1 MSFLSRVTHAKQT
14 NTTMRTTTVYKC
26 GSPSPQ
32 ELCRFLSEY
41 SALLLGC
48 GATCIRLE
56 NNVQRIA
63 EAYGK
68 EISMV
73 IMPRHVQI
81 SVWEKGNDEA
91 VTAISTVKSS
101 PISFNVNTRLSE
113 LSWEV
118 ADGKTDSNQ
127 AAERLGK
134 IVKDDRQDKWTV
146 PVLVALANASFCRL
160 FSGDAVAMLT
170 VLAATLAGYSLKTFL
185 LGRGTDNRLAFFIC
199 SFVSSVL
206 GATDIL
212 FAIGDTP
219 TTAMATSVLYLVP
232 GIPYLNSFSDML
244 CRHYI
249 CAFCRF
255 MDAIVLTGCLSAGLC
270 CGMLLMNVGMF

>member
-118 ADGKTDSNQ
+118 ADGKTDFNQ

-170 VLAATLAGYSLKTFL
+170 VLAATLAGDSLKTFL
-185 LGRGTDNRLAFFIC
+185 LGRGTDNRLEFFIF

-219 TTAMATSVLYLVP
+219 PTAMATSVLYLVP

>member
-73 IMPRHVQI
+73 IMPRHVQ
-81 SVWEKGNDEA
+81 
-91 VTAISTVKSS
+91 
-101 PISFNVNTRLSE
+101 LS
-113 LSWEV
+113 L
-118 ADGKTDSNQ
+118 
-127 AAERLGK
+127 
-134 IVKDDRQDKWTV
+134 IH
-146 PVLVALANASFCRL
+146 
-160 FSGDAVAMLT
+160 
-170 VLAATLAGYSLKTFL
+170 
-185 LGRGTDNRLAFFIC
+185 I
-199 SFVSSVL
+199 
-206 GATDIL
+206 
-212 FAIGDTP
+212 
-219 TTAMATSVLYLVP
+219 
-232 GIPYLNSFSDML
+232 
-244 CRHYI
+244 
-249 CAFCRF
+249 
-255 MDAIVLTGCLSAGLC
+255 
-270 CGMLLMNVGMF
+270 

>member
-1 MSFLSRVTHAKQT
+1 
-14 NTTMRTTTVYKC
+14 
-26 GSPSPQ
+26 
-32 ELCRFLSEY
+32 
-41 SALLLGC
+41 
-48 GATCIRLE
+48 
-56 NNVQRIA
+56 
-63 EAYGK
+63 
-68 EISMV
+68 
-73 IMPRHVQI
+73 MPRHVQI
-81 SVWEKGNDEA
+81 SVWEKGNDDA
-91 VTAISTVKSS
+91 VTAISTVKNS

-118 ADGKTDSNQ
+118 ADGKTDFNQ

-160 FSGDAVAMLT
+160 FSGDAMAMLT

-185 LGRGTDNRLAFFIC
+185 LGRGTDNRLVFFLC

-219 TTAMATSVLYLVP
+219 ATAMATSVLYLVP